1 MKGLLDKFQKI
12 SSNNDRGAGKTLGG
26 TKSGTLKSISISE
39 QGPIG
44 VQLENTSAGSAII
57 GKVIPG
63 GVAEAAGLL
72 RGDIICYPNTNGNDE
87 IKYKGFLEMIKSNT
101 RPLQF
106 EVRRV
111 ETPSLSSN
119 TDGLRADAYARKQA
133 MIAAAEARDKQNK
146 FAKKPVRSGK
156 ELTSEQKQKIAQQRE
171 QNALRNAEQMC
182 NAPMSETSQKA
193 VEAAK
198 QDETKRIQ
206 ELGYNPYES
215 SRSTGKQG
223 AAAAVATTHGSI
235 KYQNEETSSN
245 SKEKLKKQSSI
256 SKNEGIDPDFDRAYS
271 SLVMTNKQDEGLAK
285 SIRIIH
291 KLIVNATK
299 EGNSDDQKRKVR
311 ISNANKLIQEAINDM
326 NGALDV
332 MMSVGFVITE
342 NEEDSETYL
351 VYPPGDSG
359 PEWLQKALSR
369 LEEYER
375 QL

>member
-1 MKGLLDKFQKI
+1 LNKLQNL
-12 SSNNDRGAGKTLGG
+12 SSNNDRGGGKTLGG
-26 TKSGTLKSISISE
+26 TKSGTVKSISISE
-39 QGPIG
+39 HGPIG

-57 GKVIPG
+57 GRVIPG
-63 GVAEAAGLL
+63 GVAEGVGLV
-72 RGDIICYPNTNGNDE
+72 RGDIICHPNTNGTDE
-87 IKYKGFLEMIKSNT
+87 SKYKVVLEMIKSNT

-146 FAKKPVRSGK
+146 FTKKPVRSGK
-156 ELTSEQKQKIAQQRE
+156 ELTSEQKQKISQQRE

-182 NAPMSETSQKA
+182 NAPMSAAAQKA
-193 VEAAK
+193 VDAAK
-198 QDETKRIQ
+198 ENETKRIE

-235 KYQNEETSSN
+235 NHQNEETSN
-245 SKEKLKKQSSI
+245 HPKERHQKHSKISI
-256 SKNEGIDPDFDRAYS
+256 DHDINPDFDRAYS
-271 SLVMTNKQDEGLAK
+271 SLVLTNKNDECLAK
-285 SIRIIH
+285 SIRIIR
-291 KLIVNATK
+291 KLIVNATT
-299 EGNSDDQKRKVR
+299 EGITDDKKRKVR
-311 ISNANKLIQEAINDM
+311 ISHANKLIQEAINDM

-351 VYPPGDSG
+351 VYPPGDDG
-359 PEWLQKALSR
+359 PDWLQKALDR
-369 LEEYER
+369 LENYER

>member
-1 MKGLLDKFQKI
+1 MKGLFDKLQKI
-12 SSNNDRGAGKTLGG
+12 SSNNDRGGGKTLGG
-26 TKSGTLKSISISE
+26 AKSGTIKSISISE

-44 VQLENTSAGSAII
+44 VQLENTSSGSAII
-57 GKVIPG
+57 GKVIPDG
-63 GVAEAAGLL
+63 AAEAVGLL
-72 RGDIICYPNTNGNDE
+72 RGDIICYPGTNGNDE
-87 IKYKGFLEMIKSNT
+87 IKYKEFLEMIKSNA
-101 RPLQF
+101 RPLEF

-146 FAKKPVRSGK
+146 FAKKPIKSGK

-171 QNALRNAEQMC
+171 QNEMRNAEQMF
-182 NAPMSETSQKA
+182 NTPMSAASQKA
-193 VEAAK
+193 VDAVK
-198 QDETKRIQ
+198 QVKSKHIE

-223 AAAAVATTHGSI
+223 AVAAVATVHGSI
-235 KYQNEETSSN
+235 KHQDEETSSN
-245 SKEKLKKQSSI
+245 SKKKLQEQKRTHV
-256 SKNEGIDPDFDRAYS
+256 NENIDPEFDNAYS
-271 SLVMTNKQDEGLAK
+271 TLVLTNKQDESLAK
-285 SIRIIH
+285 SIRIIR
-291 KLIVNATK
+291 KLIVNATT
-299 EGNSDDQKRKVR
+299 EGGTDEKKRKVR

-332 MMSVGFVITE
+332 MMNVGFVITE

-351 VYPPGDSG
+351 VYPPGNNG
-359 PEWLQKALSR
+359 PEWLQKALDR

>member
-1 MKGLLDKFQKI
+1 MKGLFNKLQNL
-12 SSNNDRGAGKTLGG
+12 SSNNDRGVGKTLGG
-26 TKSGTLKSISISE
+26 TKSGNVKSIIISE
-39 QGPIG
+39 HGPIG
-44 VQLENTSAGSAII
+44 VQLENTSTGSAII
-57 GKVIPG
+57 GRVIPG
-63 GVAEAAGLL
+63 GVAEGVGLV
-72 RGDIICYPNTNGNDE
+72 RGDIICHPNTNGNDE
-87 IKYKGFLEMIKSNT
+87 IKYKVFLEMIKSNT

-146 FAKKPVRSGK
+146 FTKKPVRSGK

-182 NAPMSETSQKA
+182 NAPMSAAAQKA
-193 VEAAK
+193 VDAAK
-198 QDETKRIQ
+198 QNETKRIE

-235 KYQNEETSSN
+235 KHQDEETSN
-245 SKEKLKKQSSI
+245 HLKERHQNHKSLSI
-256 SKNEGIDPDFDRAYS
+256 DQDINPDFDRAYS
-271 SLVMTNKQDEGLAK
+271 SLVLTNKNDECLAK
-285 SIRIIH
+285 SIRIIR
-291 KLIVNATK
+291 KLIVNATT
-299 EGNSDDQKRKVR
+299 EGITDEKKRKVR

-351 VYPPGDSG
+351 VYPPGDVG
-359 PEWLQKALSR
+359 PDWLQKALDR
-369 LEEYER
+369 LEKYER